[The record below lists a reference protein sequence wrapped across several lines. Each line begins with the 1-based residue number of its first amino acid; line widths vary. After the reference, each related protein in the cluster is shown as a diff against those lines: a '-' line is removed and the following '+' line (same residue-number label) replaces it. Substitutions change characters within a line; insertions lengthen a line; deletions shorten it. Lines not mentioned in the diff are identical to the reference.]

1 MTRDELG
8 RRTMQ
13 GCGIMTELIK
23 FDSHC
28 LLPLIALGFL
38 CSKTKPWLSRKNT
51 FGIFLHQVIHGA
63 EKLDTLTKMYSYIRH
78 LQKEESDLESLFGI
92 SPVWNISVQPVLHG
106 NFQQHFRHK

>member
-1 MTRDELG
+1 MTQRAMTKDELG

-38 CSKTKPWLSRKNT
+38 CSKIKPWLSRKNT
-51 FGIFLHQVIHGA
+51 FGIFLHQVMHGV
-63 EKLDTLTKMYSYIRH
+63 ETMHGHTHKD
-78 LQKEESDLESLFGI
+78 GI
-92 SPVWNISVQPVLHG
+92 AIFKRRNA
-106 NFQQHFRHK
+106 